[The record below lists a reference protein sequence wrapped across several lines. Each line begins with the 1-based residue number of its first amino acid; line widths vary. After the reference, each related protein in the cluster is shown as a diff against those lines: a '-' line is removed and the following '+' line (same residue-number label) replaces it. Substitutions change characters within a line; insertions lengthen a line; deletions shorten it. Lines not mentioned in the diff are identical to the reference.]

1 MFPGKLEYYS
11 HIFLLFF
18 VILLNSDK
26 RRDQWQQ
33 RNYRERQAYFK
44 NTMQNIFYCS

>member
-1 MFPGKLEYYS
+1 MFSGKLEYYLIE

-26 RRDQWQQ
+26 RRDQ
-33 RNYRERQAYFK
+33 
-44 NTMQNIFYCS
+44 